1 MPETAVII
9 GLAALVYLV
18 TNIAKD
24 YEDEET
30 EMNKGL
36 FLLSMIMVIGLE
48 YAGYGIAKANSLS
61 NAADAFLVAL
71 LITSIAFIVLLA
83 KLAAFMRDN
92 QKENGKLEGLTSGR

>member
-18 TNIAKD
+18 KDIAKD
-24 YEDEET
+24 YEDENT

-36 FLLSMIMVIGLE
+36 FLLTMLMVVGLE
-48 YAGYGIAKANSLS
+48 YAGYGIAQANSLN

-71 LITSIAFIVLLA
+71 LITSLAFVTLLV
-83 KLAAFMRDN
+83 KLVSFMRAKTK
-92 QKENGKLEGLTSGR
+92 QEGKLEGL

>member
-1 MPETAVII
+1 LPETAVII

-18 TNIAKD
+18 KDIAKD

-36 FLLSMIMVIGLE
+36 FLLTMLMVIGLE
-48 YAGYGIAKANSLS
+48 YAGYGIAQANSLS

-71 LITSIAFIVLLA
+71 FITSIAFVTLLV
-83 KLAAFMRDN
+83 KLVSFMRAKTK
-92 QKENGKLEGLTSGR
+92 QEGKLQGL

>member
-1 MPETAVII
+1 LPETAVII

-24 YEDEET
+24 YEDEDT

-48 YAGYGIAKANSLS
+48 YAGYGIATANSLD
-61 NAADAFLVAL
+61 NAATAFLVAL
-71 LITSIAFIVLLA
+71 LITSIAFVVLLA
-83 KLAAFMRDN
+83 RLVSYMRDN
-92 QKENGKLEGLTSGR
+92 MKEQGKLEGLTNGR

>member
-18 TNIAKD
+18 KDIAKD
-24 YEDEET
+24 YEDENT

-36 FLLSMIMVIGLE
+36 FLLTMLMVIGLE
-48 YAGYGIAKANSLS
+48 YAGYGIAQANSLN

-71 LITSIAFIVLLA
+71 LITSIAFVTLLV
-83 KLAAFMRDN
+83 KLVSFMRAKTK
-92 QKENGKLEGLTSGR
+92 QEGKLQGL